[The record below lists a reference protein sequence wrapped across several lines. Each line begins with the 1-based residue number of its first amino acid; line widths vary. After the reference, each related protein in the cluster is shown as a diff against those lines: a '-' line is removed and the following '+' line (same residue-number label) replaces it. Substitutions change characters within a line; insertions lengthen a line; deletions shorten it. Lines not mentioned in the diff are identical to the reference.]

1 VELITAAGAAPVTT
15 GEHLAAR
22 QLDGR
27 TGTADEIAETI
38 AFIASDSGRFL
49 NGASVM
55 VDGGGQQSQPCGSP
69 LQAKKSMSSWLTRSA
84 SS

>member
-1 VELITAAGAAPVTT
+1 MHASRGVRCIVVCPGTIETEDVELITAAGAAPVTT

-38 AFIASDSGRFL
+38 AFIASDSGRFF

-55 VDGGGQQSQPCGSP
+55 VDGGG
-69 LQAKKSMSSWLTRSA
+69 
-84 SS
+84 